1 MKSRRITIRRALIT
15 RVSILIVFLLIIFA
29 FSAIKFIITPAVTAL
44 AKSQMAQ
51 ASSELSA
58 RVKQLFGTVET
69 TLRTSQDWGEQG
81 LLNVDDLPTFN
92 NYLFSVIANHAE
104 ISSALIATESGRE
117 ILLLL
122 NEDGT
127 WVNRISDPGHFGKK
141 TYWLSWD
148 KQHHL
153 TKIEMRE
160 RDYDARQRPWFKAAM
175 ALNSDDQIAWTAP
188 YIFFTTKEPGITAS
202 MRWTAANGT
211 RYVISHDVKLLSLS
225 RFTTKVVAGSSGI
238 GVILNPDGRIM
249 GLPKDARFKDDDSLK
264 ASILHPVADLGV
276 APLAKGLQRWHDISN
291 KPDELLRY
299 DVDGQAWYSLF
310 RPFSIGQN
318 EVWLGVVAP
327 EEDFVPGSRSDFQ
340 VLIELALA
348 VMLAGALMAAWIARQ
363 FVGPLERLTSDS
375 RRIGQ
380 LDLEQAVQSDGRWQ
394 EIWQLGEAQEA
405 MRKML
410 RDATRRLADAN
421 TNLEAKVAQ
430 RTEELEISRTELS
443 RREQFFRAIFDY
455 APVGILNMT
464 EDGQRDTN
472 QAFADFLGYEL
483 NALPNVA
490 PGHLVADEDR
500 ALIFNAASKLQEGAN
515 TQRLEARYIH
525 RDGSYRWADVSLSA
539 VRDETGKYTSTIVIA
554 IDMTQRKLA
563 ETALESARAQAEAT
577 KRQLVAMSDALPLAM
592 FQMQVS
598 ADGTRRYNFISSPA
612 QQVLGVSAEELMQD
626 ADARWRNILPED
638 IEAASKALSESTQKA
653 RDGVAKA
660 TGELLVR
667 VRGPNGL
674 RWVLT
679 TAYAD
684 TLDAD
689 GTLIWNGYSQ
699 DVTERKHAEDAI
711 RDSEAY
717 NKLLFRD
724 SYVPMVIFDPIL
736 KKFVDCNQAAVEMYG
751 HQSREKL
758 LQMNTIDVSAPTQYD
773 GRPSTVVAAEYIEQA
788 LVQRRAV
795 FEWRHQRANGEQ
807 WDAQVHL
814 MVFVHQG
821 RQLFQF
827 TLIDITERKRA
838 QAAAQKSKEI
848 AEDATR
854 MKSDFLAN
862 MSHEIR
868 TPMNAII
875 GMSHLALK
883 TELTPRQRDY
893 LEKIQL
899 SGKHLLGIINDVL
912 DFSKIEAGKLS
923 VEKTDFNLEQL
934 LDNVANLIVEK
945 AAAKGLELVFDISK
959 DVPVNLIGDSLRL
972 GQILINYANNAV
984 KFTEHGEID
993 IIIRLHEQDDDS
1005 VLLYFAVKDTGIGL
1019 TEQQIA
1025 QLFQSFQQADASTT
1039 RKYGGTGLGLAI
1051 SKQLAQ
1057 LMGGEV
1063 GVESEHGKGSTFWFT
1078 ARLGKGNVIERSLLP
1093 EPDLRG
1099 KRILVVDDND
1109 SARTVLT
1116 ELLDSMTFLTGAAE
1130 SGEQALRMVQDAARQ
1145 GQPYDVVMLDWQMPG
1160 LDGIGTA
1167 RGIRALQLRDEP
1179 KLAMVTAYGRDEV
1192 LKQAQ
1197 DAGIEH
1203 VLIKPVNSSILFDT
1217 LIRLLGGVYAEEREK
1232 ADDSNAHGMEALSA
1246 LRGARI
1252 LLAEDNEL
1260 NQQVAC
1266 ELLADAGFVVE
1277 VADNGSIALN
1287 MAQQHAYDLIL
1298 MDMQMPEMDGVE
1310 ATTRLRALPALAGLP
1325 IVAMTANAMLADKE
1339 RCLGAGMNDFLS
1351 KPIEPDDLWRVLLRW
1366 IKPRSVAGSAASSA
1380 VDTAGLQAAPH
1391 TTTAT
1396 HAADVPAGFPDHID
1410 GLDVAAGLRRVLG
1423 KHARYLTML
1432 RGFVSSQAVVTLQI
1446 QTSLQQGD
1454 STTAERLAHT
1464 LKGLA
1469 GNIGATRLQ
1478 EISGE
1483 LELALRSA
1491 QPTETLLAA
1500 TAETLARQVAA
1511 ILDKLP
1517 PEEQKVATVADMTR
1531 FKLVSDE
1538 LAGLLADDNAKA
1550 ERLLEQHEAM
1560 LEAALPS
1567 HFKQIAELIR
1577 QFDYEQ
1583 ALLVL
1588 NQARAQIVN
1597 VQTSKA
1603 E

>member
-1 MKSRRITIRRALIT
+1 MKNRRITIRRALIT
-15 RVSILIVFLLIIFA
+15 RVTILIITLLVIFA

-44 AKSQMAQ
+44 ANSQMSQ
-51 ASSELSA
+51 ASSELGA
-58 RVKQLFGTVET
+58 RVNQLFGMVET

-81 LLNVDDLPTFN
+81 LLDVDDLPTFN

-127 WVNRISDPGHFGKK
+127 WVNRISDPEHWGKK

-148 KQHHL
+148 KQYRL
-153 TKIEMRE
+153 TNVEMRE

-175 ALNSDDQIAWTAP
+175 ALGSDDQLAWTAP

-249 GLPKDARFKDDDSLK
+249 GLPKDARFKDDGSLK
-264 ASILHPVADLGV
+264 ANILRQVADLGV
-276 APLAKGLQRWHDISN
+276 APLAKGLQRWHDINN

-299 DVDGQAWYSLF
+299 EVDGQAWYSLF

-327 EEDFVPGSRSDFQ
+327 EEDFVPGKRSDFQ
-340 VLIELALA
+340 VLIELAF
-348 VMLAGALMAAWIARQ
+348 VVIVAGAIMAAWIARQ
-363 FVGPLERLTSDS
+363 FVGPLERLTVDS
-375 RRIGQ
+375 GRIGQ
-380 LDLEQAVQSDGRWQ
+380 LDLDQPVQSDGRWQ

-410 RDATRRLADAN
+410 RDATGRLADAN
-421 TNLEAKVAQ
+421 SNLEAKVTL
-430 RTEELEISRTELS
+430 RTAELEMSRAELS
-443 RREQFFRAIFDY
+443 RREQFFRAIFDH
-455 APVGILNMT
+455 APVGILTVT
-464 EDGQRDTN
+464 ENGQREAN

-483 NALPNVA
+483 NSLPNVP

-500 ALIFNAASKLQEGAN
+500 SLVFEAARELQQGVN
-515 TQRLEARYIH
+515 TRRLEARYIH

-539 VRDETGKYTSTIVIA
+539 VRDETGNYTSTIVIA
-554 IDMTQRKLA
+554 IDMTQRKEA
-563 ETALESARAQAEAT
+563 EAALESARAQAEAT

-592 FQMQVS
+592 FQLEVS
-598 ADGTRRYNFISSPA
+598 ADGQRRYNFISSRVE
-612 QQVLGVSAEELMQD
+612 QVLGVTAAELMQN

-638 IEAASKALSESTQKA
+638 IAAATIALGESTQKVK
-653 RDGVAKA
+653 DGVANA

-667 VRGPNGL
+667 VKGADGL

-684 TLDAD
+684 TMTAN

-699 DVTERKHAEDAI
+699 DVTERKQAEDAI
-711 RDSEAY
+711 KDSEAY
-717 NKLLFRD
+717 NKLLFQD
-724 SYVPMVIFDPIL
+724 SYVPMVIFDPVL
-736 KKFVDCNQAAVEMYG
+736 RKFVDCNQAAVEMYG
-751 HQSREKL
+751 YQSRDQVL
-758 LQMNTIDVSAPTQYD
+758 LMNTLDVSAPVQYD
-773 GRPSTVVAAEYIEQA
+773 GRPSSVVAGEYIEQA
-788 LVQRRAV
+788 LVQRKAV
-795 FEWRHQRANGEQ
+795 FEWRHQRADGEQ

-912 DFSKIEAGKLS
+912 DFSKIEAGKLT
-923 VEKTDFNLEQL
+923 VEQSDFNLEQL

-945 AAAKGLELVFDISK
+945 AAAKGLELVFDVSK
-959 DVPVNLIGDSLRL
+959 DVPVNLLGDSLRL

-984 KFTEHGEID
+984 KFTERGEID
-993 IIIRLHEQDDDS
+993 IIIRLQEQDADS
-1005 VLLYFAVKDTGIGL
+1005 VLLYFAVRDTGIGL
-1019 TEQQIA
+1019 TGQQIA

-1063 GVESEHGKGSTFWFT
+1063 GVESEYGSGSTFWFT
-1078 ARLGKGNVIERSLLP
+1078 ARLGKGNVVQRILMP

-1116 ELLDSMTFLTGAAE
+1116 ELLDSMTFITGAAE
-1130 SGEQALRMVQDAARQ
+1130 SGEQALRMLQDAARQ
-1145 GQPYDVVMLDWQMPG
+1145 GRPYDVAMLDWQMPG
-1160 LDGIGTA
+1160 LDGISTA
-1167 RGIRALQLRDEP
+1167 RGIRALQLPAQP

-1203 VLIKPVNSSILFDT
+1203 VLIKPVNSSVLFDT
-1217 LIRLLGGVYAEEREK
+1217 LIGLLGGEYFEDRQK
-1232 ADDSNAHGMEALSA
+1232 GDDSSASGIEALGA
-1246 LRGARI
+1246 IRGARI

-1266 ELLADAGFVVE
+1266 EMLADVGFVVE
-1277 VADNGSIALN
+1277 VAGNGRIALN

-1298 MDMQMPEMDGVE
+1298 MDMQMPEMDGIE
-1310 ATTRLRALPALAGLP
+1310 ATQSLRALPALASLP
-1325 IVAMTANAMLADKE
+1325 IVAMTANAMQVDKD
-1339 RCLGAGMNDFLS
+1339 RCLGAGMNDFVS

-1366 IKPRSVAGSAASSA
+1366 IKPRHAVTVQAASGIK
-1380 VDTAGLQAAPH
+1380 VT
-1391 TTTAT
+1391 
-1396 HAADVPAGFPDHID
+1396 DVLTGFPDQIK

-1423 KHARYLTML
+1423 KHARYLAML
-1432 RGFVSSQAVVTLQI
+1432 RGFVSSQADATQQI
-1446 QTSLQQGD
+1446 RSSLQQGD
-1454 STTAERLAHT
+1454 VTTAERLSHT

-1469 GNIGATRLQ
+1469 GNIGAAELQ
-1478 EISGE
+1478 QISGE
-1483 LELALRSA
+1483 LETALRLG
-1491 QPTETLLAA
+1491 QPAEQLLAVA
-1500 TAETLARQVAA
+1500 DEKLAQQVAA

-1517 PEEQKVATVADMTR
+1517 PEEQKIATVADMTK
-1531 FKLVSDE
+1531 FKAVSDE
-1538 LAGLLADDNAKA
+1538 LAVLLADDNARA
-1550 ERLLEQHEAM
+1550 EKILEQHEAM
-1560 LEAALPS
+1560 LEAALPA
-1567 HFKQIAELIR
+1567 HFKKIAELIR

-1588 NQARAQIVN
+1588 NEARTQIVN
-1597 VQTSKA
+1597 A
-1603 E
+1603 